1 MRCTIAASLQM
12 SDEPYFVE
20 INFLT
25 IVVWVTLC
33 GFLFNRLVLLV
44 A

>member
-12 SDEPYFVE
+12 ADEPYFYPD
-20 INFLT
+20 
-25 IVVWVTLC
+25 
-33 GFLFNRLVLLV
+33 VLRATREPAYAGSLV